1 MNRREPSTSR
11 GETVVQSGP
20 DDAVSARAALAA
32 TGMLSAEKLAVARI
46 TRLAG
51 LTNRVYAV
59 EAGSTRVALRI
70 PGPGTAAI
78 IDRIAEER
86 NARAAAA
93 AGVAP
98 DVLYFGPDGVM
109 LTPLID
115 ALPLSPELI
124 RTRAGAT
131 ERAAAALRALHDS
144 GAAFA
149 REFRTFDILDGY
161 LQVVEANSGGS
172 RPELAAL
179 VAEAAPIRAV
189 LAAHPAPLRP
199 CHCDPTGGNLLD
211 TGERVWLIDWEYS
224 GLHDRAWDLAYLS
237 LQADFDE
244 ALDRRLLT
252 AYFGRPP
259 VQAERSRV
267 AVQKAAC
274 ELLSILWAAV
284 QASAGNPAAD
294 FRAYL
299 DASAARF
306 RSRIASPEFAVHLAG
321 MAAG

>member
-1 MNRREPSTSR
+1 MNRPEPSTSR
-11 GETVVQSGP
+11 SETVVRPGS
-20 DDAVSARAALAA
+20 DEAVFARAVLAA
-32 TGMLSAEKLAVARI
+32 TGMLPAEKLALAQI

-51 LTNRVYAV
+51 LTNRVYGV
-59 EAGSTRVALRI
+59 EAGSVRLALRI

-78 IDRIAEER
+78 INRVAEER

-93 AGVAP
+93 AGVGP

-109 LTPLID
+109 VTPLID
-115 ALPLSPELI
+115 ALPLSPELL
-124 RTRAGAT
+124 RTRGGAL

-149 REFRTFDILDGY
+149 REFRTFEILDGY
-161 LQVVEANSGGS
+161 LRVIETNSGGS
-172 RPELAAL
+172 RADLAVL
-179 VAEAAPIRAV
+179 VADAAPIRAA
-189 LAAHPAPLRP
+189 LATHPAPLRP

-211 TGERVWLIDWEYS
+211 NGERVWLIDWEYS
-224 GLHDRAWDLAYLS
+224 GRHDPAWDLAYLA

-244 ALDRRLLT
+244 PLQRRLLT

-259 VQAERSRV
+259 ARAEWSRV

-294 FRAYL
+294 FRAYVE
-299 DASAARF
+299 ASAARF
-306 RSRIASPEFAVHLAG
+306 RNRIGSPEFAAHLAG